1 MSSPDDPESPWRDD
15 DDGSGAGEAPSDASS
30 SPGELAYH
38 GTIAHF
44 ARGSGSGVVRTAS
57 GREIPFELEH
67 VVVADSL
74 VPAPGRVAIE
84 VGQAI
89 GYDVGWTSR
98 GLRVTKLFPV

>member
-1 MSSPDDPESPWRDD
+1 LTSPDDPEPPWRED
-15 DDGSGAGEAPSDASS
+15 DDGSGGEAASDAPS

-44 ARGSGSGVVRTAS
+44 ARGTGSGVVRTAS

-67 VVVADSL
+67 VVVAESL
-74 VPAPGRVAIE
+74 VPAPGRIAIE

-98 GLRVTKLFPV
+98 GLRVTKLFPVS